1 MAKAIWWLD
10 MVSAIS
16 QLTTGLYLSALFSD
30 IISPVVLWCLDATV
44 IVAVVLQVRVLA
56 AAVSF
61 NVLVGQPI
69 LNITNLRLTLT
80 TLSLFCWS
88 LLGVKL
94 A

>member
-10 MVSAIS
+10 MISAVS

-30 IISPVVLWCLDATV
+30 IISPLMLWCIDATV
-44 IVAVVLQVRVLA
+44 IIAVVLQVRVLA
-56 AAVSF
+56 TAVSLDVF
-61 NVLVGQPI
+61 VGLPI